1 MRGGHT
7 PLYNKRADLFQIRRS
22 ALVTWAILQQQE
34 VAVRHD
40 ILDLVCLHFIISHLS
55 LHSPFA
61 SRQIAFL
68 GNVSYFVY
76 KLCIITL
83 KEKEIVSSSLV
94 YSQT

>member
-1 MRGGHT
+1 V
-7 PLYNKRADLFQIRRS
+7 PLYNKRADLFQVWCG

-34 VAVRHD
+34 AAVRQD

-68 GNVSYFVY
+68 GTVSYFIY
-76 KLCIITL
+76 KLCIITS
-83 KEKEIVSSSLV
+83 K
-94 YSQT
+94 